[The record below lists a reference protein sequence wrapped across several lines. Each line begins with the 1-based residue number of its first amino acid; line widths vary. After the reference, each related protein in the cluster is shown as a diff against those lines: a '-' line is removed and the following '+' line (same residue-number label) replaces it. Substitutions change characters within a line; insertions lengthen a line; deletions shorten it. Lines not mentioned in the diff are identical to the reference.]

1 MESCS
6 RAGSVAVQLA
16 EDVEGGDEADEAEA
30 HHEHHRRRDLQAG
43 SVIGVEPKHVA
54 RGAGAASDSAGA
66 ASAASDSAG
75 AASAASGDAA
85 AAHAGGGRGG
95 AAGSHDSRPRGGRG
109 GCGLRLRG
117 ASRHVV
123 GAAKITREKY

>member
-66 ASAASDSAG
+66 ASAAS
-75 AASAASGDAA
+75 GDAA